1 MLISDLIH
9 SCSNEKVALA
19 AMASIGGVFAERVR
33 SAAQEYGVPAGRFI
47 AWIVRDFGRRASDE
61 MRLALQERV
70 AGADQP
76 LLHALRHIVENAIES
91 GTLFFDEDPQ
101 CIERQAPTDR
111 WLRMQVRVFQ

>member
-9 SCSNEKVALA
+9 SCSHEKVAMA

-33 SAAQEYGVPAGRFI
+33 SAAQENGVPAGRYVAF
-47 AWIVRDFGRRASDE
+47 IVRDFGCRAGVDTRRA
-61 MRLALQERV
+61 LQKKV

-91 GTLFFDEDPQ
+91 GTLLFDEESQRLDPRSSNS
-101 CIERQAPTDR
+101 CWIRA
-111 WLRMQVRVFQ
+111 QVSLCQ